1 MNCQEMSAVKKLVID
16 KIQLDENLMKA
27 IGNVDLDFKDHP
39 TPSIDALLSNNIYRY
54 RYPRSLESETKVI
67 VSMDVSLRKQI
78 NKTQTKEGFLTIY
91 IFTHVNLEDTVYS
104 MIRSDYIVNKFDVLL
119 NNSTVKNI
127 LGDLQ
132 FVKAIPLPPIK
143 DWTTLAL
150 EYSFSSFNDN
160 KYISDS
166 DYE

>member
-1 MNCQEMSAVKKLVID
+1 MNCQEMSAIKKLVID

-27 IGNVDLDFKDHP
+27 IGNVDSDFKDHP
-39 TPSIDALLSNNIYRY
+39 TPSIDTLMTDNIYKY
-54 RYPRSLESETKVI
+54 RYPRSLEGETKVI
-67 VSMDVSLRKQI
+67 LSLDVALRKNV
-78 NKTQTKEGFLTIY
+78 NKTQTKEGNLVIY
-91 IFTHVNLEDTVYS
+91 VFTHVSLEDTVYNI
-104 MIRSDYIVNKFDVLL
+104 IRSDYIINKLDVLL

-132 FVKAIPLPPIK
+132 FVRTSQLPPIK
-143 DWTTLAL
+143 DWTTVML

-160 KYISDS
+160 KYISDE